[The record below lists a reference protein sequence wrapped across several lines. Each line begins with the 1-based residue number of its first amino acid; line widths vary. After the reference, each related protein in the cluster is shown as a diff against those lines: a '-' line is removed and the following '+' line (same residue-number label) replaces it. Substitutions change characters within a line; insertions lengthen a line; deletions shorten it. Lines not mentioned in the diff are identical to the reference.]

1 MADLDFKDIEKLPV
15 DFEEIVATLKARVQN
30 RLPNRWT
37 DFLASNFGVEL
48 LEAVA
53 YEATL
58 MNYYVNANVNECFM
72 PTAKTKNAVYN
83 LAKSIGY
90 SPHQPSQA
98 IATVKFYISSAH
110 TKNINI
116 PIYTRVSSSNGIP
129 FYTTENKVLYAGET
143 SVEVIAK
150 SGTLNTETFICT
162 GIAGY
167 KYKLRNSPV
176 NAIEYVKV
184 NGVEYSYSEYIDIES
199 QDKYYTTEFTNDFIC
214 SIKFGDGTYGIN
226 PAKNTIIEVYY
237 VTGADSTHNV
247 NPFTI
252 VNVSDNLYD
261 SSNALINVS
270 VTNMQNAVGGSSA
283 ETPDEVKR
291 NAPSI
296 YRTQHRCVT
305 AQDFRD
311 ITLVQ
316 AGVNKVSVIDNSV
329 MDEIGIFGVKV
340 AVIPD
345 GGGYP
350 NNAFKENLLGILE
363 EKKIAA
369 TQVEIV
375 DPAYIPFDVDL
386 SIQVQPRISSA
397 VVTNNIRKAIYDYL
411 YWENRDFGDYVSKQE
426 IYRLVSDVP
435 GVLTIDNL
443 VINENRTIYVNEV
456 PSNGATQIAIVD
468 SINTLNIGTKISI
481 MDLDGAS
488 ALVTTISDISNGVI
502 TINDPITTSMNIG
515 QGSLIYP
522 ILEVEGDHKYGTKE
536 ITLKNESTPGA
547 EVRDYALLNM
557 SYLTIYFDNVPEKEY
572 QILFRIG
579 DVIYLNQ
586 PIDIDISDGTEITV
600 LYKKNVPT
608 LDSVATSGSPILK
621 MKSYPRFS
629 KGASLIR
636 KEMISFD
643 SDTISLTRS
652 SSGIDYISSAM
663 DTNYL
668 SAVDRIY
675 TNSSNVFIPNRDYVL
690 SDNGK
695 IITWTETG
703 KAKIPINTKYYMDI
717 VKKVVNTT
725 PTEIVHYVKNI
736 TGKYVEISPAVP
748 ERLVEN
754 TTFDYITDIYQLL
767 PYEIADLGNININ
780 LI

>member
-1 MADLDFKDIEKLPV
+1 MTIDFRDIEKLPV
-15 DFEEIVATLKARVQN
+15 DFEEIVQTLKARIQN

-58 MNYYVNANVNECFM
+58 MNYYLNSSVNECFM
-72 PTAKTKNAVYN
+72 PTAKTQNAVYN

-90 SPHQPSQA
+90 NPNPPSQS
-98 IATVKFYISSAH
+98 IVTLRFYIPSTH
-110 TKNINI
+110 TYNINI
-116 PIYTRVSSSNGIP
+116 PIYTKVLSKNGIP
-129 FYTTENKVLYAGET
+129 FYTIENKVLYAGET
-143 SVEVIAK
+143 YVDVNAK
-150 SGTLNTETFICT
+150 SGTLYDETMICT
-162 GIAGY
+162 GVANY
-167 KYKLRNSPV
+167 KYTLKNYPV
-176 NAIEYVKV
+176 NSIEYVKV
-184 NGVEYSYSEYIDIES
+184 NNVEYTYAEFMDLETTDPYYSISYSN
-199 QDKYYTTEFTNDFIC
+199 EFKA
-214 SIKFGDGTYGIN
+214 SIFFGDGTYGSN
-226 PAKNTIIEVYY
+226 PAKNSIIEIYY
-237 VTGADSTHNV
+237 VTGADSSHNL
-247 NPFTI
+247 NPYSINQISDTI
-252 VNVSDNLYD
+252 YD
-261 SSNALINVS
+261 STNAI
-270 VTNMQNAVGGSSA
+270 VTNISVINPQNSVGASDA
-283 ETPDEVKR
+283 ETLDEVKR

-296 YRTQHRCVT
+296 YRTQNRCVT
-305 AQDFRD
+305 LQDFRD
-311 ITLVQ
+311 ITIMQ
-316 AGVNKVSVIDNSV
+316 PGVNKVSVIDNSI
-329 MDEIGIFGVKV
+329 MDEVGLFGVKV
-340 AVIPD
+340 CVIPD

-350 NNAFKENLLGILE
+350 NTAFKESLLDTLE
-363 EKKIAA
+363 NKKIIS
-369 TQVEIV
+369 TQVDII
-375 DPAYIPFDVDL
+375 DPAYIPFDVNL
-386 SIQVQPRISSA
+386 TIQIQPKISSS
-397 VVTNNIRKAIYDYL
+397 VVTNRIRKVIYDYL

-426 IYRLVSDVP
+426 IYRLISDVP

-443 VINENRTIYVNEV
+443 TINENRTIYVNEV
-456 PSNGATQIAIVD
+456 PANGATQITIID

-481 MDLDGAS
+481 LDLNGAS
-488 ALVTTISDISNGVI
+488 ALITTISDISNGVI

-675 TNSSNVFIPNRDYVL
+675 TNSSNVFIPNIDYVL

-703 KAKIPINTKYYMDI
+703 KAKITINTKYYIDI